1 MNEFVNNL
9 EPCPTLSTVSMCAI
23 IWITMLKAVIFALF
37 KDPSDKYLK
46 FYLVH
51 SWFVTCIASA
61 KH

>member
-9 EPCPTLSTVSMCAI
+9 EPCPTLSEYCKYVCHHMNNNVESCN
-23 IWITMLKAVIFALF
+23 FALF

-51 SWFVTCIASA
+51 S
-61 KH
+61 